1 MTVKVS
7 DSYAGIYGCYNTLT
21 HSVEPKKAG
30 DSPFEVPDSAD
41 TKRLVDDGIL
51 VPVAPVQMPVKTKEQ
66 VEKPKTEI
74 KPETKQKDYNEMS
87 YDELKTACK
96 ERDIN
101 FVGKSK
107 KALIELL
114 SENEAPELTAED
126 PV

>member
-7 DSYAGIYGCYNTLT
+7 DSYAGIYGCYNILT

-51 VPVAPVQMPVKTKEQ
+51 VPVAPVQTPVKPREQ
-66 VEKPKTEI
+66 VKEPEIKTEA
-74 KPETKQKDYNEMS
+74 KKKDYSEMS